1 MILLDTCVLLWLAHD
16 TSCLSETVRRKMD
29 VPNEQWAISAISAF
43 EVGQKNRSK
52 KLTLPMTVE
61 RWFPAMIR
69 QHNLVELPMTVE
81 IAARAT
87 LLPDL
92 HRDLFDRILIATAMT
107 HDIPLISPDEA
118 IRQYPDLQTL
128 W

>member
-16 TSCLSETVRRKMD
+16 TSCLSETARRKMD

-43 EVGQKNRSK
+43 EVGQKSLSK

-69 QHNLVELPMTVE
+69 QHNLVELPVTVE

-92 HRDLFDRILIATAMT
+92 HRDPIDRVLIATAMT